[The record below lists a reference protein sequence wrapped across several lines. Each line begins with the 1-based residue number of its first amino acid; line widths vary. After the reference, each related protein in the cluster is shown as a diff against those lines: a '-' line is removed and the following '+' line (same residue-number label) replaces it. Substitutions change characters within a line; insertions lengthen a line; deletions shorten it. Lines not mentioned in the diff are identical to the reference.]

1 MARHDSH
8 VFSILNLQNMVR
20 DARTFVFPTECAG
33 CGHPDVRVC
42 SVCMDLLRPRPQL
55 VPLLGPDSPASLPV
69 VSCGEYD
76 ETFARTIHAFKDA
89 GRTGLARDFAPRL
102 QAGVAEFL
110 ERESEPTASAGAQ
123 LPRFVAP
130 PSTIANRRARGYEP
144 LELIARHARITL
156 WQPLEAARRR
166 EDQAALGVS
175 ARADNLRHSL
185 RARCNV
191 AGASIILIDDLMTTG
206 STLNEMTRALIEAG
220 AHVRGAVVLA
230 HAERRWPRAS
240 LDEKP
245 TTRAA
250 VNLRTT
256 RDNGKRED

>member
-1 MARHDSH
+1 M
-8 VFSILNLQNMVR
+8 LNLRSTLR
-20 DARTFVFPTECAG
+20 DARTIVFPTECAG

-42 SVCMDLLRPRPQL
+42 SVCFEVLRARPQL
-55 VPLLGPDSPASLPV
+55 VAFAGPDLTASLPV
-69 VSCGEYD
+69 VSCGVYD
-76 ETFARTIHAFKDA
+76 ETFARMIHAFKDA
-89 GRTGLARDFAPRL
+89 GRTGLARDFASRL
-102 QAGVAEFL
+102 RAGITAFLETETEPGPTATAGVH
-110 ERESEPTASAGAQ
+110 P
-123 LPRFVAP
+123 PRFVVP
-130 PSTIANRRARGYEP
+130 PSTLANWRARGFEP

-156 WQPLEAARRR
+156 WQPLESVRRR

-185 RARCNV
+185 SARCNV

-206 STLNEMTRALIEAG
+206 STLNEMTRALVEAG

-230 HAERRWPRAS
+230 HAERRWPQAS
-240 LDEKP
+240 LDGML

-256 RDNGKRED
+256 RDNGTRED

>member
-1 MARHDSH
+1 
-8 VFSILNLQNMVR
+8 
-20 DARTFVFPTECAG
+20 
-33 CGHPDVRVC
+33 
-42 SVCMDLLRPRPQL
+42 
-55 VPLLGPDSPASLPV
+55 
-69 VSCGEYD
+69 
-76 ETFARTIHAFKDA
+76 
-89 GRTGLARDFAPRL
+89 
-102 QAGVAEFL
+102 
-110 ERESEPTASAGAQ
+110 
-123 LPRFVAP
+123 
-130 PSTIANRRARGYEP
+130 
-144 LELIARHARITL
+144 
-156 WQPLEAARRR
+156 
-166 EDQAALGVS
+166 VS